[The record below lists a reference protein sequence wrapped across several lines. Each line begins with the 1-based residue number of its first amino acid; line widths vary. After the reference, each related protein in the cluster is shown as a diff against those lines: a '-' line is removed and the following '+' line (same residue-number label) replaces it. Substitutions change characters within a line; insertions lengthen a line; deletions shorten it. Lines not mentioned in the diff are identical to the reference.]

1 MSSDYLDRALKCLN
15 DGKALVLGPAEDG
28 GYVLIG
34 MNDKYPGI
42 FEDISWGTNSVLQ
55 ETIAKAEKIGLDYFC
70 LEPLWDVD
78 RPDDLR
84 RLSELE
90 PVFKWIQ

>member
-1 MSSDYLDRALKCLN
+1 MSYDYLDRALKCLY
-15 DGKALVLGPAEDG
+15 DGIDLVLGPSEDG

-34 MNDKYPGI
+34 MSDSYPEI
-42 FEDISWGTNSVLQ
+42 FDDISWGTSDVLK
-55 ETIAKAEKIGLDYFC
+55 ETILKAEKIGLDYVC

-78 RPDDLR
+78 RADDLA

-90 PVFKWIQ
+90 PFFKWTK